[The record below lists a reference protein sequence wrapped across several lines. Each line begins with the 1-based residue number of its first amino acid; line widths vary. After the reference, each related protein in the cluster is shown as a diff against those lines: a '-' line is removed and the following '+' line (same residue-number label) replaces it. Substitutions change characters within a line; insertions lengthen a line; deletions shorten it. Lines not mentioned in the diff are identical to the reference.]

1 MLPLPSAGEGW
12 GEGVK
17 RLVAAL
23 LLTLSATAASADAP
37 QRIVSANLCAD
48 RLVMA
53 LADRD
58 KVLSLS
64 KFATDSSLSTV
75 VDQARGIPLN
85 HADAEEIAAL
95 HPDLVIFG
103 QYTQRASSDM
113 LKTLGYPV
121 YMLPHPRD
129 LAGMRKTIQDLAA
142 RLGVP
147 ERGAALVAE
156 IDAKLAALPAHK
168 PARAVFYAAG
178 GWTSGKPSLADDLLG
193 HFGAVNLATEAGIG
207 SAGTLPLEK
216 LVAAAPDLIVVET
229 LGDKT
234 QISLAEQLLAHPA
247 LAERGVRRL
256 DMPMKLW
263 DCADGSLVDAARLI
277 DEALP

>member
-1 MLPLPSAGEGW
+1 MR
-12 GEGVK
+12 
-17 RLVAAL
+17 RLAAAL
-23 LLTLSATAASADAP
+23 LFLAGAAASADAP

-64 KFATDSSLSTV
+64 KFATDPSLSTV
-75 VDQARGIPLN
+75 AEQAKGIPLN
-85 HADAEEIAAL
+85 HADAEEIASL

-103 QYTQRASSDM
+103 QYTQTASSEM
-113 LKTLGYPV
+113 LKSLGYQI
-121 YMLPHPRD
+121 YILPHPHD
-129 LAGMRKTIQDLAA
+129 LAAMRKTIRDLAA

-147 ERGAALVAE
+147 ERGEALVAE
-156 IDAKLAALPAHK
+156 FDAKLAALPVHK

-178 GWTSGKPSLADDLLG
+178 GWTSGKPSMADDLLG

-207 SAGTLPLEK
+207 SAGTFPLER
-216 LVAAAPDLIVVET
+216 LVAAGPDLVVVESM
-229 LGDKT
+229 GDKK
-234 QISLAEQLLAHPA
+234 QISLAEQLLDHPA
-247 LAERGVRRL
+247 LAGRGIRRL

-263 DCADGSLVDAARLI
+263 DCADGAVIDAARLI

>member
-1 MLPLPSAGEGW
+1 MRKAAA
-12 GEGVK
+12 VF
-17 RLVAAL
+17 AL
-23 LLTLSATAASADAP
+23 LMMAAAVEPFGMAAGADAP

-58 KVLSLS
+58 HVVSLS
-64 KFATDSSLSTV
+64 KFALDPNLSTV
-75 VDQARGIPLN
+75 AEQARGIPLN

-103 QYTQRASSDM
+103 QYTQKASSEM
-113 LKTLGYPV
+113 LKTLGYSV

-129 LAGMRKTIQDLAA
+129 LAAMRKTIRDLAA

-147 ERGAALVAE
+147 ERGEALVSD
-156 IDAKLAALPAHK
+156 IDAKLDALPAHK

-178 GWTSGKPSLADDLLG
+178 GWTAGKPSMADDLLR
-193 HFGAVNLATEAGIG
+193 HFGAINLATEAGLG
-207 SAGTLPLEK
+207 TNGTLPLEK
-216 LVAAAPDLIVVET
+216 LVASAPDLIVVET
-229 LGDKT
+229 MGDT
-234 QISLAEQLLAHPA
+234 RQISLAEQLLQHPA
-247 LAERGVRRL
+247 LAEHNMRRL

-263 DCADGSLVDAARLI
+263 DCADGALIDAARLI